1 MNMRTTISVLAVA
14 VMATTVAVSS
24 PLQDQERDTD
34 DRKCCAITL
43 YQCLRDG
50 GCLDRGSSCHIACIF
65 PNYCD
70 ICCQPYMLCVYNCL
84 KASANGEDVMRVCH
98 TSCKDTSC
106 E

>member
-14 VMATTVAVSS
+14 VMATTVTASS
-24 PLQDQERDTD
+24 LLQDQERETD
-34 DRKCCAITL
+34 DRKCCAIAL
-43 YQCLRDG
+43 YQCLKDG
-50 GCLDRGSSCHIACIF
+50 GCLVEGSSCQISCTF
-65 PNYCD
+65 PHDCE

-84 KASANGEDVMRVCH
+84 KASSNGDDVMRVCH